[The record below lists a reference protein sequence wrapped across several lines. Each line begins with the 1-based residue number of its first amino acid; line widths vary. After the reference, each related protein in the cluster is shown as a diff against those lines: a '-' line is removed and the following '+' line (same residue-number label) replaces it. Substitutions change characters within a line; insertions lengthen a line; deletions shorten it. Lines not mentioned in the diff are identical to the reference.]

1 MAGKART
8 HVLITLGVL
17 FTVGGIT
24 RILPD
29 RLASAE
35 NTADERSI
43 ASSGADEPAPPAAQ
57 QGAASLAGAEAM
69 LHPASATEA
78 GPQSPSE
85 FCLTGEAA
93 AALASDQTTLQT
105 RSAELQQREIDL
117 RAREAELRRQTEELA
132 ALQSA
137 VETRWDEMTVNAEAD
152 IEHLTD
158 MYSAMKPDQ
167 AAMIFNQMDPGF
179 AAGFLRLMNS
189 DQAGLILAGMQS
201 DKAYVVSVQMANR
214 NRDIRSAARKP

>member
-24 RILPD
+24 RIMPD
-29 RLASAE
+29 MLASAE
-35 NTADERSI
+35 NTTPETNQAEE
-43 ASSGADEPAPPAAQ
+43 AAVPAALSPSTEDAPQ
-57 QGAASLAGAEAM
+57 QQASLQ
-69 LHPASATEA
+69 PAVSTEQLKA
-78 GPQSPSE
+78 LPSE

-93 AALASDQTTLQT
+93 AALASDQSALQA
-105 RSAELQQREIDL
+105 RSADLQQREIDL
-117 RAREAELRRQTEELA
+117 RAREADLRRQADELS
-132 ALQSA
+132 ALQAA
-137 VETRWDEMTVNAEAD
+137 VEERWDKMTVNAEAD
-152 IEHLTD
+152 LEHLTD

-167 AAMIFNQMDPGF
+167 AALIFNQMDPGF

-214 NRDIRSAARKP
+214 NRDIRSASRQP